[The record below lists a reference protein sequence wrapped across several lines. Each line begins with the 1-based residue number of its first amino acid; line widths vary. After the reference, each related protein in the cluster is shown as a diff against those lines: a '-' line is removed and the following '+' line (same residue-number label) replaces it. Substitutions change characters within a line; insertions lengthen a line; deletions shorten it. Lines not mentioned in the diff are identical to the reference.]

1 MKINRL
7 VISKETFKVTLIS
20 LNKTLLDVISKNL
33 IPYYEFSFQDVDI
46 SGWTICIG
54 QQAKSDAMEASSIIV
69 DVAKPQ
75 GEPERRYIISKSD
88 KIILIE
94 SPVEDIWQVQHA
106 YRLIRVLSRI
116 HFYNEGMRFFHGGS
130 VKYCSHGIVFM
141 GGKRSGKT
149 TSILT
154 TLGNSQS
161 AFITND
167 DLGIKISKDEVSG
180 YGWPRAVSI
189 RKDTLNLPHIYKYL
203 ARKQQELSHPANSVM
218 SDPFYTFFYPR
229 EISDTFSSKLEPI
242 SKVNAVIFPGF
253 SNDVIEAKTKRLT
266 KAQFFEKL
274 TYNFES
280 EFNKYSDFLSDQ
292 IHHDDNWSRQVIDKL
307 VSSIDG
313 YEVVQDFDN
322 MLDLSTVLDSILNGE
337 IK

>member
-1 MKINRL
+1 MNKL
-7 VISKETFKVTLIS
+7 VISKATFKVTLIS
-20 LNKTLLDVISKNL
+20 LNKTLLDIISKNL
-33 IPYYEFSFQDVDI
+33 VPYYESSFQHVDL
-46 SGWTICIG
+46 SGWTIYIG
-54 QQAKSDAMEASSIIV
+54 QQAKSDVMEDSLIV

-75 GEPERRYIISKSD
+75 GEPERRYIISKNN

-94 SPVEDIWQVQHA
+94 SPIEDIWQVQHA

-116 HFYNEGMRFFHGGS
+116 HFYNEGMRFFHGGF
-130 VKYCSHGIVFM
+130 VKYGSHGIVFM

-161 AFITND
+161 EFVTND
-167 DLGIKISKDEVSG
+167 DLGIRISKDGVLG
-180 YGWPRAVSI
+180 YGWPRAVSV
-189 RKDTLNLPHIYKYL
+189 RKDTLNLPHIYQYL
-203 ARKQQELSHPANSVM
+203 AHKQQELSHPANSVM
-218 SDPFYTFFYPR
+218 SNPFYTFFYPK
-229 EISDTFSSKLEPI
+229 EISDAFSSELEPI
-242 SKVNAVIFPGF
+242 YKVNVVIFPSF
-253 SNDVIEAKTKRLT
+253 VNNVNEVKTKRLT
-266 KAQFFEKL
+266 KAQFFENL

-307 VSSIDG
+307 VSSVEG
-313 YEVVQDFDN
+313 YEVVQDFDR
-322 MLDLSTVLDSILNGE
+322 MLDLNTVLDRILNGE